1 MSRRVPGATGLAWRQ
16 LRADP
21 WVSLV
26 LALLVTLVS
35 GVATIWPRAVLD
47 MDTRQVDYS
56 LGELSALRRDVSAT
70 FVVTDVPVAG
80 SAGEPGVFD
89 EPEVTWAPLVTGLER
104 VRASQPEP
112 LRSLLQQG
120 RFTVDIPG
128 IRRAP
133 SDPDSDIRFV
143 DLQYRVD
150 PALPGLVRIVEG
162 DWPAATAPW
171 GLSASGEPVEPAD
184 PAQEILLSADA
195 SEQLRWEVGEERQM
209 ANAPLTRLAGTYEP
223 LDADDPHWLHSPYG
237 AELATF
243 FDGNVGTT
251 ARAAAYLAPGNPGS
265 LPFTGSR
272 EFRLWFP
279 LAAADVPGDQVG
291 ELTAQLNGLTAAET
305 AVTPVGAPDDA
316 LVPEL
321 TVRFSS
327 EVFDTL
333 TDLATGQRATASV
346 LAVVVAGPVGVAIAV
361 FALGARLVVQRR
373 RATLALT
380 LARGGSDRQLRGVL
394 AAEGAAL
401 GLPAAALGY
410 AGAGLVVPAST
421 GWPEWVLALLI
432 GLVPAAALAL
442 SPTPSSLGE
451 ERSDLGTTR
460 SRVRWVV
467 EVAVVALAALAVWR
481 LLDRG
486 LAGVGGDSETGV
498 DLLVAA
504 TPVLLALAACVVTL
518 RLYPLPVHALVRRY
532 RTRPSLTPFLGA
544 ARAVRDPAGGLV
556 PALAVVLGVSVAV
569 ISTVLAGT
577 ISHGAERAAWAQ
589 TGAQVRLTG
598 PLVTDELVETID
610 GTSGVTAVAR
620 VSEAARTVDVSG
632 AATAQGVTA
641 YIVDDALADVHALAP
656 LVDGLPADLYTP
668 ASPPPLLTGGEVS
681 AAGEPVVVSGLG
693 RARVVGHV
701 DDLPGVSSD
710 REFVVTTRSAWEA
723 AGGTTPVG
731 TVALVG
737 VEGSADVATVA
748 GALAQAVPNALVET
762 PQERLDAVRAAPVTS
777 GLTWLL
783 VAAVVLTS
791 LLTVIA
797 ILQVQ
802 LIGAPGRARVLAVL
816 RTMGLPRRGGQS
828 LTAWELGPLVATAL
842 VVGGVLGLVVP
853 WLVLQAVDLRGLTGG
868 LAQPTLHLDPVALG
882 LVTLGVVGTVALAV
896 TVSAAIAGRTD
907 LAQQLRVGEE
917 R

>member
-1 MSRRVPGATGLAWRQ
+1 MSRPLPGAPGLARRQ

-26 LALLVTLVS
+26 LALLVASVS
-35 GVATIWPRAVLD
+35 CVATIWPRAVLD
-47 MDTRQVDYS
+47 MQTRQVDYS
-56 LGELSALRRDVSAT
+56 LGELSALRRDLSAT
-70 FVVTDVPVAG
+70 FVVTGVPVAG
-80 SAGEPGVFD
+80 SAGVPGVFD
-89 EPEVTWAPLVTGLER
+89 EPEVTWAPLVAGLER
-104 VRASQPEP
+104 VRQAQPEP
-112 LRSLLQQG
+112 LRSLLQEG
-120 RFTVDIPG
+120 RFTVDLPG
-128 IRRAP
+128 LRRAP
-133 SDPDSDIRFV
+133 SDPDSDIRFI

-150 PALPGLVRIVEG
+150 PALPELVTLVEG

-171 GLSASGEPVEPAD
+171 GISASGEPVEPAD
-184 PAQEILLSADA
+184 PAQEVLLSADA
-195 SEQLRWEVGEERQM
+195 ADQLRWEVGEERQV
-209 ANAPLTRLAGTYEP
+209 ANAPLTRLTGTYEP
-223 LDADDPHWLHSPYG
+223 LDPDDPHWQHTPYG

-265 LPFTGSR
+265 FPSDSR
-272 EFRLWFP
+272 QFRMWFP

-305 AVTPVGAPDDA
+305 TVTAGPAPQDA

-321 TVRFSS
+321 SVRFSS

-333 TDLATGQRATASV
+333 TDLVTAQRATASV
-346 LAVVVAGPVGVAIAV
+346 LAVVVAGPVGVALAV

-373 RATLALT
+373 RSALALT
-380 LARGGSDRQLRGVL
+380 LARGGSERQVRTVL

-410 AGAGLVVPAST
+410 AGAALVLPGST
-421 GWPEWVLALLI
+421 GWGEGVLALLVA
-432 GLVPAAALAL
+432 LVPAAALAL
-442 SPTPSSLGE
+442 SPTSSGLRQ
-451 ERSDLGTTR
+451 ERSDLGTTG
-460 SRVRWVV
+460 SRVRWIV
-467 EVAVVALAALAVWR
+467 EVAVLALAALAVWR

-486 LAGVGGDSETGV
+486 LAGVGGDGDTGV

-504 TPVLLALAACVVTL
+504 TPALLALAACVVTL
-518 RLYPLPVHALVRRY
+518 RLYPLPVRALVRRY
-532 RTRPSLTPFLGA
+532 RARPSLTSFLGA

-556 PALAVVLGVSVAV
+556 PALAVVLGVSVAIV
-569 ISTVLAGT
+569 STVLAGT
-577 ISHGAERAAWAQ
+577 ISNGAERAAWAQ

-598 PLVTDELVETID
+598 PLVTEELLETVD
-610 GTSGVTAVAR
+610 GTPGVAAVAR
-620 VSEAARTVDVSG
+620 VTEAARTADLTGDV
-632 AATAQGVTA
+632 TAQGVTV
-641 YIVDDALADVHALAP
+641 YVVDDSLADVHALAP
-656 LVDGLPADLYTP
+656 RVEPLPDALYAP
-668 ASPPPLLTGGEVS
+668 ASPPAVMTGGDVPS
-681 AAGEPVVVSGLG
+681 DGAAAVVSGFG
-693 RARVVGHV
+693 SVGVVGHL

-710 REFVVTTRSAWEA
+710 REFVVTTRAAWEA
-723 AGGTTPVG
+723 AGGTAPVG
-731 TVALVG
+731 TVLLVG
-737 VEGSADVATVA
+737 VDSAAEVDTVA
-748 GALAQAVPNALVET
+748 GALSVAVPNALVET
-762 PQERLDAVRAAPVTS
+762 PQERLDEVRAAPVTS

-783 VAAVVLTS
+783 VTAAVLTS

-797 ILQVQ
+797 IFVVQ

-816 RTMGLPRRGGQS
+816 RTMGLPRRSGQT
-828 LTAWELGPLVATAL
+828 LTAWELGPLVGTAL

-868 LAQPTLHLDPVALG
+868 LTQPTLHLDPVALG

-907 LAQQLRVGEE
+907 LAQQLRAGEE